1 MGSARGGPAFAVIA
15 FCAMAK
21 RGDRRRARLA
31 RQAAEATD
39 PGSAGDAGEAGG
51 VAESGAAEADA
62 AVADAAAAQA
72 AAASSGQQ
80 LASDMFQFRV
90 EGARFQLRE
99 LPVGAW
105 KGDAALAPPNPR
117 AIEVSTRPETADHLR
132 VMWRQ
137 GVVVE
142 RGTVKPEKDG
152 FASCTCLNKDGQRT
166 GVMAPKLG
174 MVASCDVLS
183 VFSDADF
190 IAAGDKLP
198 DIFQISKSTGSVS
211 GWIDLPCVRV
221 PDGLYNYM
229 LVECTAG
236 DA

>member
-31 RQAAEATD
+31 AKAAEL
-39 PGSAGDAGEAGG
+39 GSAGDAGEARG

-62 AVADAAAAQA
+62 AEADAAAAQA

-80 LASDMFQFRV
+80 LASDMFQFMV

-117 AIEVSTRPETADHLR
+117 AIEVSTRPETAYHLR

-152 FASCTCLNKDGQRT
+152 FASCTCLNKDEQRT

-198 DIFQISKSTGSVS
+198 DIFNISTSTGSVS

-221 PDGLYNYM
+221 PDGLYDYM
-229 LVECTAG
+229 LGECTEG